1 MDIFTNREIATI
13 IWITLFIVIFLFKKQ
28 IRTSIIYVIKS
39 ALKIDILLYF
49 LSYLCYLSLIIYS
62 FYYLELWDI
71 TYLKENIIWF
81 VFSGL
86 PTGLIVATNK
96 IERGFWKNLI
106 LTNLTLIVFVEFII
120 SSFTF
125 SLIVELLI
133 IPIITYIVLM
143 NTVSKYNEEDKYV
156 EKFTNIILT
165 FFGFFILS
173 YSLYRSIT
181 EIHLIGNTSNL
192 KSFLFPLVYSII
204 SIPYMYTFKLIVEYE
219 MLFLKLRCGKKR
231 NKKLNLLI
239 KLRLLLFCN
248 IQIKKLQIAANMNNY
263 NLMSISSKDEIDVMI
278 KSFKNALSRETSHD
292 NK

>member
-1 MDIFTNREIATI
+1 
-13 IWITLFIVIFLFKKQ
+13 
-28 IRTSIIYVIKS
+28 
-39 ALKIDILLYF
+39 
-49 LSYLCYLSLIIYS
+49 
-62 FYYLELWDI
+62 
-71 TYLKENIIWF
+71 
-81 VFSGL
+81 
-86 PTGLIVATNK
+86 
-96 IERGFWKNLI
+96 
-106 LTNLTLIVFVEFII
+106 
-120 SSFTF
+120 
-125 SLIVELLI
+125 
-133 IPIITYIVLM
+133 M
-143 NTVSKYNEEDKYV
+143 NTVSRYNKKDKYV

-173 YSLYRSIT
+173 YSLYISIT
-181 EIHLIGNTSNL
+181 EIHSIVNTNNL
-192 KSFLFPLVYSII
+192 KSFLFPMVYSII

-278 KSFKNALSRETSHD
+278 KSFKNALSRETTHD